1 MAGDRYPRPD
11 IDQEGKYLD
20 QEGKATRREK
30 ERERERESVCVCVFC
45 SSQLDLNQEG
55 VTGQPVPWSV
65 GLVWPVSRLVHH
77 FWPKNLYFLCYFL
90 F

>member
-1 MAGDRYPRPD
+1 MAGDRYPLPD

-20 QEGKATRREK
+20 QEGKATRRE
-30 ERERERESVCVCVFC
+30 RERESVFC

-65 GLVWPVSRLVHH
+65 EPVWLVSRLVHH